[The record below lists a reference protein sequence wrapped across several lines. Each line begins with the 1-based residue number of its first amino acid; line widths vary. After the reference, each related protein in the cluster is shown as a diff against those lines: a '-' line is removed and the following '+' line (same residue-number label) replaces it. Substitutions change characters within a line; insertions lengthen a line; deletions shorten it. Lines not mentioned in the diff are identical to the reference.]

1 MDEAWRDANSQFSEI
16 PTKVLSSVR
25 IKTEQG
31 TCQIFQN
38 VLTSGVPPSDVSS
51 HKPGNPHLS
60 EANFSLPE
68 PAPSLKFQKK

>member
-1 MDEAWRDANSQFSEI
+1 MDEAWRDANSQFPEI

-51 HKPGNPHLS
+51 
-60 EANFSLPE
+60 PE
-68 PAPSLKFQKK
+68 PGTHLKLEPH

>member
-1 MDEAWRDANSQFSEI
+1 MDEAWRDANSQFPEI

-51 HKPGNPHLS
+51 LCLGPI
-60 EANFSLPE
+60 
-68 PAPSLKFQKK
+68 